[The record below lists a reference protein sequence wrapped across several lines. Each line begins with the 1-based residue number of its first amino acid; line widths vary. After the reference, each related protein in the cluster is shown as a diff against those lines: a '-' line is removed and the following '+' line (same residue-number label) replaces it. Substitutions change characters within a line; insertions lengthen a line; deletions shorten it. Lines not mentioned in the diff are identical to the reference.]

1 MLLGAEV
8 QAEIL
13 TLYFS
18 DKCTV
23 RSIARQMG
31 VDRKTVRR
39 LIDRRKVETSPKIG
53 IRRSLLDP
61 YKESICEFLRK
72 DPKITGSSI
81 LNHLRCQ
88 GYSGGMSILKT
99 FVREERDRLVRPR
112 EAFLR
117 LDFVPGEVA
126 QVDWG
131 EFGDVFGDGIKIH
144 CFAMVLAYSR
154 MIYVEFTVIRH
165 TILGINS

>member
-1 MLLGAEV
+1 MLLTADV

-13 TLYFS
+13 TLHFS
-18 DKCTV
+18 EKRSV

-31 VDRKTVRR
+31 VDRKTVKR
-39 LIDRRKVETSPKIG
+39 LIARRKIETAIKMPT
-53 IRRSLLDP
+53 RRSILDP
-61 YKESICEFLRK
+61 YVGQVRDLLRK
-72 DPKITGSSI
+72 DPKITATAI
-81 LNHLRCQ
+81 LNQLRSS

-99 FVREERDRLVRPR
+99 LVQHERGQFLKPR

-117 LDFVPGEVA
+117 LNFLPAEVA

-144 CFAMVLAYSR
+144 CFAM
-154 MIYVEFTVIRH
+154 
-165 TILGINS
+165 